1 MQAMALS
8 PVGRGSLSELAV
20 QQLREQLELGTWP
33 VGSRLPAE
41 SLLAEQL
48 GIGRSTVREA
58 VRVLVHDGQLETRQ
72 GSGTFV
78 RALTPPPEWEPRMRA
93 AALLDVYEVRE
104 ALEVQAARLAAER
117 RSDADLARIDA
128 ALAERERRRAEG
140 EIEAFVDADL
150 AFHGAIVLAAGN
162 ELLRDMFASF
172 LTVLRAALV
181 EVVRDVVLDDVDSAA
196 AHADL
201 AAAIR
206 ARDPEAA
213 MAATHANITVTGGP
227 LGSVAVP
234 NPESQRSSR
243 S

>member
-1 MQAMALS
+1 MALS

-20 QQLREQLELGTWP
+20 QQLRAQLEAGTWP

-41 SLLAEQL
+41 SVLAEQL

-93 AALLDVYEVRE
+93 AAVLDVYEVRE

-117 RSDADLARIDA
+117 RTDDDLTRIDA
-128 ALAERERRRAEG
+128 ALAERELRRAEG

-150 AFHGAIVLAAGN
+150 AFHSAIVSAARN
-162 ELLRDMFASF
+162 ELLGDMFASF

-181 EVVRDVVLDDVDSAA
+181 EVVRDVVLDDVDSQQ

-206 ARDPEAA
+206 DRDPEAA
-213 MAATHANITVTGGP
+213 MAATHANITVTGAP
-227 LGSVAVP
+227 LGVVGAI
-234 NPESQRSSR
+234 NPTQRSSR

>member
-1 MQAMALS
+1 MSLT

-20 QQLREQLELGTWP
+20 QQLREQLAAGAWP
-33 VGSRLPAE
+33 VGTRLPAE
-41 SLLAEQL
+41 GTLAEQL

-58 VRVLVHDGQLETRQ
+58 VRILVHDGQLETRQ

-78 RALTPPPEWEPRMRA
+78 RALTPPPEWEPRMRQA
-93 AALLDVYEVRE
+93 AVLDAYEVRE

-117 RSDADLARIDA
+117 RSDEDADRIDA
-128 ALAERERRRAEG
+128 ALAERERCRAAG

-150 AFHGAIVLAAGN
+150 AFHSAIVAAAHN
-162 ELLRDMFASF
+162 DLLQDMFTSF

-181 EVVRDVVLDDVDSAA
+181 EVVRDVVLDDVDSRQ

-201 AAAIR
+201 ARAIR
-206 ARDPEAA
+206 DRDPEAA

-227 LGSVAVP
+227 LGHVDVHTAT
-234 NPESQRSSR
+234 QRSSR